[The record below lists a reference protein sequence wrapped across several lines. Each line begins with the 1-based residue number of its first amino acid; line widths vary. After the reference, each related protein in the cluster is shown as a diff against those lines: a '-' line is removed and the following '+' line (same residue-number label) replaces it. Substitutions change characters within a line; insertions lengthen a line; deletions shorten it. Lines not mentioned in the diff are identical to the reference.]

1 MITKLKRNKNIAFLW
16 LGHFIS
22 HSGDSIYMLA
32 LPWLILDITGSKTE
46 TALVTTSVYLPT
58 LIFGLLS
65 GSLVDILPR
74 RKLMM
79 ISDLLRAVTVL
90 IIPFML
96 LNDIRSTFAIGLVA
110 FIMSSFGTPF
120 YPARDALI
128 PHLVSKNKL
137 PAVNSLI
144 STSGQMSHLMGPVI
158 AGALIGIVGL
168 THLFTVDAV
177 TFLVSFGFI
186 WLVKVGEDI
195 HDEKMESYMDK
206 IKDGFK
212 YLKEN
217 QGVKILII
225 MTTVNNLFIMGPAI
239 IGTTVFVRDVLKM
252 EFLALAQLESAM
264 AAGMLTGS
272 LIIIRFLKNVSP
284 IKVLFFGILF
294 DGITYSLL
302 YSVDTRLFAMLVLF
316 IHGIGI
322 PLIIVSRTNLIQTV
336 VPNELRGRLFAMTN
350 MAVLGTTA
358 LSTSLT
364 GFALEFIDVKSLF
377 LIIGI
382 LAMCTVTIGML
393 SKPFLSLLNNGNRH

>member
-1 MITKLKRNKNIAFLW
+1 
-16 LGHFIS
+16 
-22 HSGDSIYMLA
+22 
-32 LPWLILDITGSKTE
+32 
-46 TALVTTSVYLPT
+46 
-58 LIFGLLS
+58 
-65 GSLVDILPR
+65 
-74 RKLMM
+74 
-79 ISDLLRAVTVL
+79 
-90 IIPFML
+90 
-96 LNDIRSTFAIGLVA
+96 
-110 FIMSSFGTPF
+110 
-120 YPARDALI
+120 
-128 PHLVSKNKL
+128 
-137 PAVNSLI
+137 
-144 STSGQMSHLMGPVI
+144 
-158 AGALIGIVGL
+158 
-168 THLFTVDAV
+168 
-177 TFLVSFGFI
+177 
-186 WLVKVGEDI
+186 
-195 HDEKMESYMDK
+195 
-206 IKDGFK
+206 
-212 YLKEN
+212 
-217 QGVKILII
+217 
-225 MTTVNNLFIMGPAI
+225 MGPAI